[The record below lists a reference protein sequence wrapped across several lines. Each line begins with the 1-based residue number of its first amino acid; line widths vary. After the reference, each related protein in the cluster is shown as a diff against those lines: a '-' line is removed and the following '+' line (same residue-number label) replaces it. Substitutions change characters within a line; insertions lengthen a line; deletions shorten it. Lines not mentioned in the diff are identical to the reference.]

1 MQQCCKYRHVNG
13 VGNIRWV
20 YFATKL
26 HSVCWRERGQVCIEP
41 FSGYLCG
48 SMRSVLIYILTLAVL
63 LPSISS
69 WGIIAHYQ
77 LNKEY
82 IARVLCE
89 NRDKPQMHCDGK
101 CYLAKRL
108 KAQQD
113 KQDKETAERVQHSS
127 LIQLYYESYQ
137 AFTFAPPVAP
147 AHHQVFTY
155 LLSVYAAPT
164 HGLLRPPCA

>member
-1 MQQCCKYRHVNG
+1 
-13 VGNIRWV
+13 
-20 YFATKL
+20 
-26 HSVCWRERGQVCIEP
+26 
-41 FSGYLCG
+41 
-48 SMRSVLIYILTLAVL
+48 MRSLLIYTLLLAVL

-113 KQDKETAERVQHSS
+113 KQDKETTERVQHTS
-127 LIQLYYESYQ
+127 LVQLYFEAYQ
-137 AFTFAPPVAP
+137 VFTFVSPVVDT
-147 AHHQVFTY
+147 HRHVFTY
-155 LLSVYAAPT
+155 LLSLYTAPA